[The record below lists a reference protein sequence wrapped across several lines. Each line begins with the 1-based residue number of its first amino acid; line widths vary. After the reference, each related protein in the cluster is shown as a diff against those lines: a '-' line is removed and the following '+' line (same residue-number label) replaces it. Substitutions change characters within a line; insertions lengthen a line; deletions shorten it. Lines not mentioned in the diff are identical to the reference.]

1 MNFDPARSR
10 GYVLAM
16 IFGAPAFDKRHSIN
30 KTIGYQYNV
39 RYKLQLGNLTLIQT
53 CILFFVLPDS
63 AHFS

>member
-16 IFGAPAFDKRHSIN
+16 IFGAPAFDKGHSIN
-30 KTIGYQYNV
+30 KTIGYQYNA
-39 RYKLQLGNLTLIQT
+39 RYKLQLKTLILT